1 MRRMTHRRRALIT
14 SSTLGH
20 MAGGTTVSGLRR
32 GAAGAGRARA
42 PALVLLLAVL
52 LAGLVG
58 ACGGRTSPLADPV
71 GSTPNRPPAIDLG
84 STHPSIPTTPPAPQ
98 QRPPVKPAPPA
109 SSAPSA
115 AEDLAPFFAA
125 ARSSD
130 ARIRAAAAAI
140 NRGGVGRSTIHFD
153 RSIRAVIKAAVP
165 DQAAA
170 AIPAGLDPD
179 LLRAVLLVHSELVAR
194 AAAFNGVYEFTYEPV
209 PVTDRRSVEM
219 LGAFA
224 AGSAIAKRYPGD
236 LAALRTL
243 ATTSPPINAARP
255 DSRKA
260 AELALHIA
268 LINEANNGC
277 GGNGGAVFTALR
289 PIVWKAIVTDYGR
302 FDGTIAGIRFTA
314 TYTPGVGWKA
324 ELNAC

>member
-1 MRRMTHRRRALIT
+1 M
-14 SSTLGH
+14 
-20 MAGGTTVSGLRR
+20 
-32 GAAGAGRARA
+32 
-42 PALVLLLAVL
+42 
-52 LAGLVG
+52 
-58 ACGGRTSPLADPV
+58 
-71 GSTPNRPPAIDLG
+71 
-84 STHPSIPTTPPAPQ
+84 
-98 QRPPVKPAPPA
+98 
-109 SSAPSA
+109 
-115 AEDLAPFFAA
+115 
-125 ARSSD
+125 
-130 ARIRAAAAAI
+130 
-140 NRGGVGRSTIHFD
+140 
-153 RSIRAVIKAAVP
+153 
-165 DQAAA
+165 
-170 AIPAGLDPD
+170 
-179 LLRAVLLVHSELVAR
+179 LLVHSELVAR